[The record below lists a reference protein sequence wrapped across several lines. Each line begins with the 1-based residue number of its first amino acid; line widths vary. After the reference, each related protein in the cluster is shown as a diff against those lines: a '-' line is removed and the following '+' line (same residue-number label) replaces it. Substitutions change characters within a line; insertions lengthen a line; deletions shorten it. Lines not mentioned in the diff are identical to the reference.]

1 MTDGIELDESVKDI
15 VDKQNITESV
25 STRNLKSQTQTFP
38 RIFKKFPLK
47 TTC

>member
-25 STRNLKSQTQTFP
+25 ST
-38 RIFKKFPLK
+38 IEI
-47 TTC
+47 